1 MEALNLKTVLQERNF
16 LKFIITAL
24 EAGVSENNISLPF
37 SDTYNS
43 EWYAPYVFC
52 RIKFENGQWI

>member
-1 MEALNLKTVLQERNF
+1 MEALNLKTVLQRAEF

-24 EAGVSENNISLPF
+24 EADVSENNISLPF

-43 EWYAPYVFC
+43 EWYAPYVSAALNL
-52 RIKFENGQWI
+52 KNGQWI